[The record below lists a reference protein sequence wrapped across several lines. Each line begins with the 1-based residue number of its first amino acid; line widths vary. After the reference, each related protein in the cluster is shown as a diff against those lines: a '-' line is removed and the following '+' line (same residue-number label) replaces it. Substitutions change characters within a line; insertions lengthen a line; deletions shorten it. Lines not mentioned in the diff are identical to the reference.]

1 MNFVLIIKVVAIA
14 IVTCQ
19 AMDLTFEY
27 DDGPVSEATL
37 PATPSSSET
46 KVRSSDPPLSVPNL
60 NIFGRVN
67 EILNA
72 GVS

>member
-1 MNFVLIIKVVAIA
+1 MNFLLIVKVVAIA

-37 PATPSSSET
+37 PATPET
-46 KVRSSDPPLSVPNL
+46 KVRSPDPPLSVPDL